1 MKRFWIKRGG
11 VAMLCLVATLGLSGC
26 EDDEAPDNISG
37 AWSATFTSG
46 GETHAQKTWN
56 FEQNGQN
63 VTGTYTFDVITW
75 SFTGTYVDGVFN
87 GIDTDNWSL
96 HLEFEEDSATGT
108 ISGDGET
115 WTANLTR

>member
-1 MKRFWIKRGG
+1 MSPIWPVKSCQARLRK
-11 VAMLCLVATLGLSGC
+11 VARPSASVTQS
-26 EDDEAPDNISG
+26 ISG

-63 VTGTYTFDVITW
+63 VTGTYTFDVTTW